1 MNDKNNKKF
10 KNFGVKGYYIAL
22 ILCAAA
28 IGISGYLY
36 YRNTD
41 AQVPSAQQSPA
52 EQSQSHIPAVATD
65 PTEDTAAPTPSNATV
80 SISTVAPLSGDTI
93 GEYAIDCLSYNP
105 TTRDWRT
112 HDGVDIAA
120 SAGTEVCAAADGT
133 IYTVYDDEVFGKTIV
148 IRHDGG
154 YVTTYSSLDPDSNIA
169 TGKSVAKGEIIGTVS
184 NNSLMETALG
194 DHLHFSVSCNGISID
209 PDVFLKMK

>member
-1 MNDKNNKKF
+1 MNNKKF
-10 KNFGVKGYYIAL
+10 KNFGAKGYYIAL

-41 AQVPSAQQSPA
+41 TKTPSAQQSPTDDA
-52 EQSQSHIPAVATD
+52 NSDIPVAATD
-65 PTEDTAAPTPSNATV
+65 PTQGTADPTDPTAPI
-80 SISTVAPLSGDTI
+80 SISTVSPLSGETI
-93 GEYAIDCLSYNP
+93 GEYAMDCLSYNA

-120 SAGTEVCAAADGT
+120 NAGADVCAAANGT
-133 IYTVYDDEVFGKTIV
+133 VYTVYNDDALGQTVV

-154 YVTTYSSLDPDSNIA
+154 YVTTYSSLDPKSGIKA
-169 TGKSVAKGEIIGTVS
+169 GKAVRKGETIGTVS

-194 DHLHFSVSCNGISID
+194 DHLHFSVSCNGESID
-209 PDVFLKMK
+209 PVDFLKMK